1 MISWEMIERVAKLYL
16 MYCDC
21 QPLPLFH
28 SQTFMQ
34 SLRTRDPE
42 IIYAIIALAMRF
54 VDDMVLHGFED
65 ADKRSGDFAE
75 KAREIVM
82 KRVSRGPVE
91 LSTLQCLCLLSLIDF
106 ASKLLRFPLLQNHI
120 DV

>member
-1 MISWEMIERVAKLYL
+1 MSWDTTLYIAERYL

-28 SQTFMQ
+28 TGTFMQ

-42 IIYAIIALAMRF
+42 IIHSILALATRF
-54 VDDMVLHGFED
+54 VDNAFTRGIED
-65 ADKRSGDFAE
+65 PDQISRDLAE
-75 KAREIVM
+75 KARNTIM
-82 KRVSRGPVE
+82 KRVSNGPVE

-106 ASKLLRFPLLQNHI
+106 SSRCATLCYRGT
-120 DV
+120 